1 MRRTAIGL
9 IGWGT
14 VGGGVV
20 DILTRDHGLFAERC
34 GLDLHLKT
42 IVTRSP
48 ARARDQSPGT
58 ATVTDQI
65 SAIIDDPEIGVVIH
79 LVGGTTE
86 AKTLLEACLRAGK
99 HVVTAN
105 KALIAEHGD
114 ALFALAAEHRVGIAF
129 EAAVAGGIP
138 VIAALRD
145 GLVANRIESISG
157 ILNGTCNFILTKM
170 EQEAWGYAEA
180 LAEAQRL
187 GYAEA
192 DPTLDV
198 DGTDTAHKLAILARI
213 AFNGRIPLNQVRI
226 QGIQRLTAEDIAS
239 ARTMGARIKLLAV
252 ARNRPEGLELR
263 VAPTLVPLDH
273 PLAAVNKNA
282 NGIAIQSSAA
292 GPTLLTGLGAG
303 ALPTASAVLSDV
315 VDVVSGRYQATAGA
329 YSFFRKGTSPTILAE
344 ADEVTGTYARFA
356 VADKPGVLAGI
367 AATLSQHGASVL
379 SIHQGQAAGGQ
390 ATIEVVTHPL
400 RLGNMQDAVGEI
412 DRSGLT
418 MTATTL
424 LRRL

>member
-20 DILTRDHGLFAERC
+20 DLLTRDHGLFAERC

-252 ARNRPEGLELR
+252 GAEEQAGLEGFQIR
-263 VAPTLVPLDH
+263 VRLTPAGETQPADGQAVVVDRPAHTQPGVRIVARKEYNLDRAPAGGKQALDEGHRHARRGRHGLAFALV
-273 PLAAVNKNA
+273 LAVGLGPVRAED
-282 NGIAIQSSAA
+282 GIALGEVEESARRDRDREQ
-292 GPTLLTGLGAG
+292 GWLREGR
-303 ALPTASAVLSDV
+303 LSHRRRWPRRRHRD
-315 VDVVSGRYQATAGA
+315 R
-329 YSFFRKGTSPTILAE
+329 R
-344 ADEVTGTYARFA
+344 
-356 VADKPGVLAGI
+356 
-367 AATLSQHGASVL
+367 
-379 SIHQGQAAGGQ
+379 AGGR
-390 ATIEVVTHPL
+390 P
-400 RLGNMQDAVGEI
+400 
-412 DRSGLT
+412 S
-418 MTATTL
+418 
-424 LRRL
+424 LRRRR